1 MFVPPLFAARQSEA
15 KKPTYTPIN
24 IADMETLE
32 QQASLSFRD
41 LGIQDRTVLKNIKKL
56 GIDSPTDVQVSAIR
70 GLLSEDR
77 DVIIHAH
84 TGSGKTLAY
93 LLPLIAATD
102 PDSNAL
108 QVRSWWNLFFVG
120 VCGGGVGVFGCCCG
134 CILDVVVIGFVV
146 FVVGDGT
153 VVLAVQ
159 GYVCWCWYASRWF
172 VVVGRD
178 V

>member
-1 MFVPPLFAARQSEA
+1 DVAVVTEDRKQEQDDVAGKLAKKDKKTKSQAVE
-15 KKPTYTPIN
+15 KKPTYTAIN

-32 QQASLSFRD
+32 QQASFSFRD
-41 LGIQDRTVLKNIKKL
+41 LGIQDRTVLENIEKL

-108 QVRSWWNLFFVG
+108 QA
-120 VCGGGVGVFGCCCG
+120 
-134 CILDVVVIGFVV
+134 VVVAPGRE
-146 FVVGDGT
+146 
-153 VVLAVQ
+153 LASQIFSVCEKLIQ
-159 GYVCWCWYASRWF
+159 G
-172 VVVGRD
+172 
-178 V
+178 